1 MRGTVKSITIKSHK
15 PLVVITV
22 DEYDSM
28 KETIELLSINPSLP
42 AILKKERDR
51 MDRGDY
57 IALSDYKKKYK
68 IR

>member
-1 MRGTVKSITIKSHK
+1 
-15 PLVVITV
+15 
-22 DEYDSM
+22 M
-28 KETIELLSINPSLP
+28 KETIELLSVNPSLP